1 MASTVKKLE
10 KSTVEIRLTVPAE
23 QFNAAMNTAYQK
35 QRSHFNVQGF
45 RKGKAPRRVIE
56 NFYGADVFVEGA
68 VDEVA
73 PQFLEEALKEHELE
87 LVGRPAVS
95 LEQAYQPGADVP
107 LVFLLAVY
115 PEVELGA
122 YKGIELEKIDDTVS
136 DEQVQAELERARD
149 ARVRYIEVDRP
160 IQMGDRIV
168 FDYKGRVGDHYF
180 EGGEAQGATLDI
192 GSGQFIPGF
201 EEGMVGVE
209 KEQNREIPVKFPEQ
223 YHAEELAG
231 KDAIFEVLVHEV
243 REKELPDIDDD
254 LAKDASEFDTLAE
267 WKEDIK
273 AKLIDAAKQQAK
285 VGMQNQALQAAA
297 DNAKVD
303 VPDAMVEN
311 QMESILR
318 DFAQRLMYQGL
329 DLNQYCQYTGMTPEQ
344 LREST
349 RGDAQRRCV
358 NQVVLDAITKA
369 EGFTASQEE
378 IDAKAEEYAKQY
390 NQDAETFKKNIT
402 EQDRQYIAEDVAI
415 EKTLQ
420 FLLDNAKIV
429 EKKETK
435 AKAKKAPAK
444 KAEGEQTPKKTT
456 AKKPAAKKP
465 AAKKTTAKADAD
477 KKPAAKKTAA
487 KKADGESTAKKLAA
501 KKPAAKKTVKKAEDA
516 E

>member
-35 QRSHFNVQGF
+35 QRSQFNVQGF

-56 NFYGADVFVEGA
+56 NFYGPDVFVEGA

-73 PQFLEEALKEHELE
+73 PQALEQALKEHELE

-95 LEQAYQPGADVP
+95 LEEAFKPGEDVP

-115 PEVELGA
+115 PDVELGA
-122 YKGIELEKIDDTVS
+122 YKGIELEKIDDTVT

-168 FDYKGRVGDHYF
+168 FDYKGKVGDTYF

-231 KDAIFEVLVHEV
+231 KDAVFETLVHEV

-273 AKLIDAAKQQAK
+273 AKLTEAARQQAK

-297 DNAKVD
+297 DNAKLE

-369 EGFTASQEE
+369 EGFTASEEE
-378 IDAKAEEYAKQY
+378 IDAKAEVYAKQY
-390 NQDAETFKKNIT
+390 NQDVETFKKNIT

-429 EKKETK
+429 EKKKETK

-477 KKPAAKKTAA
+477 KKPAAKRPAT
-487 KKADGESTAKKLAA
+487 KKADGATTA